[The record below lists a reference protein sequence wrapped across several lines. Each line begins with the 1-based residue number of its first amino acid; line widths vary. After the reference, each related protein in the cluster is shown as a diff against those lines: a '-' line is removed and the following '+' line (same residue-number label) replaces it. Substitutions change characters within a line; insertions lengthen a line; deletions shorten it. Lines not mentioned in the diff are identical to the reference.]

1 MHDIIDALYKGLL
14 SKSRG
19 HVIRVAAVLHLLF
32 HLGKEGPLPELIEE
46 STVEAAV
53 DFMKVS
59 IQQTAFVAGKGL
71 IEDEVDKFKSGR
83 PY

>member
-1 MHDIIDALYKGLL
+1 MITFYIGLL

-32 HLGKEGPLPELIEE
+32 HLGKDDPLPEHIKE
-46 STVEAAV
+46 STVTAAV

-59 IQQTAFVAGKGL
+59 IQQTAFVAGEGL
-71 IEDEVDKFKSGR
+71 IEDEVEKFKSGKAC
-83 PY
+83 